1 MTGAVGLEGG
11 LVGEA
16 TRAGR
21 RGGTPRVVCRCATA
35 TTRLLTAAAA
45 EAAATAAVS
54 TADLVD
60 LRGRVAQ
67 RGADLVDLQL
77 HDSALLAFLRLEG
90 TLAQPSGDEHSR
102 TTGERLGHVLGDLTP
117 HVAPQEQRFAVLPLA
132 GLAVEGAGRGGDREG
147 RHRGTALGEAEFGVG
162 GQVPDHRD
170 RRLASHVLGAP

>member
-11 LVGEA
+11 LVGE
-16 TRAGR
+16 TTGAGR
-21 RGGTPRVVCRCATA
+21 RGGTPRVVCRGATA
-35 TTRLLTAAAA
+35 TAARLLTAAAA

-77 HDSALLAFLRLEG
+77 HDSALLAFLRVEG

-102 TTGERLGHVLGDLTP
+102 TAGERLGHVLGDLPP
-117 HVAPQEQRFAVLPLA
+117 HVAPQEQRFAVFPLA
-132 GLAVEGAGRGGDREG
+132 RVLVERAGRGGDREAG
-147 RHRGTALGEAEFGVG
+147 HRRAGLGKA
-162 GQVPDHRD
+162 Q
-170 RRLASHVLGAP
+170 